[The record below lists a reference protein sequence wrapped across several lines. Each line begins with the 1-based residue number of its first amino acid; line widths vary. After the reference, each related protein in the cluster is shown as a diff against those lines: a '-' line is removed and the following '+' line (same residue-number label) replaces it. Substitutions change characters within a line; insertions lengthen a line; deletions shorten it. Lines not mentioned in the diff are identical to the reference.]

1 MGRTGRM
8 VTRAGLLVRWRGAVS
23 NHCGHTFWRADY
35 AIGRVCLVALR
46 WRRTTQSQR
55 YGMSANRDECALDN
69 LRRLGGGAFASL
81 ARHILLLYDYRTA
94 VWLPALQTNA
104 LRCSALWPRGGKA
117 IAKTPIKTQNL
128 PPKGQIFLCV
138 RHINQQGRFFKLE
151 RPIIFT
157 CRHSLYQVSSQ

>member
-8 VTRAGLLVRWRGAVS
+8 VARAGLSVRWRGAVS
-23 NHCGHTFWRADY
+23 NHCGHTFWCADY
-35 AIGRVCLVALR
+35 AIGGICLVALR
-46 WRRTTQSQR
+46 WRCATQSQR

-81 ARHILLLYDYRTA
+81 ARHILLLYDCRAA

-117 IAKTPIKTQNL
+117 IARTPIKTQNL
-128 PPKGQIFLCV
+128 PPKGQIFLYV
-138 RHINQQGRFFKLE
+138 RHINQRGRFFKLE
-151 RPIIFT
+151 IPIIFT